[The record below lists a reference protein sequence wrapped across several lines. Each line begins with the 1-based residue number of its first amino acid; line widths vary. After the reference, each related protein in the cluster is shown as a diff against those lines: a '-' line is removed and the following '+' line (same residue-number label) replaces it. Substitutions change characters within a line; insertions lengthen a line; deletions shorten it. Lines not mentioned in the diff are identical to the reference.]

1 MDRGDVTRSLRKGV
15 GMCVGQGVWG
25 SSWLA
30 VFWPLVRVI
39 QQLLQKLH
47 EPCELPLEEQRQGF
61 DRLGDL
67 CTGIGVHRVA
77 LKHYKK
83 AVSPS

>member
-1 MDRGDVTRSLRKGV
+1 
-15 GMCVGQGVWG
+15 MCVGQECV
-25 SSWLA
+25 A
-30 VFWPLVRVI
+30 VFMAGCFLSSVRVI
-39 QQLLQKLH
+39 QHLLQKLH

-67 CTGIGVHRVA
+67 CTGIGIHRVA
-77 LKHYKK
+77 LKHYKR